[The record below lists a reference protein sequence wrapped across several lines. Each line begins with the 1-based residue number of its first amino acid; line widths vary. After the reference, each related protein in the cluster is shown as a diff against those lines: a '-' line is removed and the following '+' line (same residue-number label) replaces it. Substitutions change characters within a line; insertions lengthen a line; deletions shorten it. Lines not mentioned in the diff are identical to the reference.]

1 MVFINPKIDFAFKKI
16 FGSEESKAI
25 LISFLNA
32 ILYQENPVIQDL
44 EILNPYQAP
53 KIAGIK
59 DSYLDVKAKITED
72 KTVII
77 EMQVLNVES
86 FEKRILYNAAKAY
99 SIQLSVGEDYHL
111 LNPVIALTITDF
123 EMFPQGN
130 GAQPDKVISCYRLK
144 EKETLTDYSDDIELF
159 FVELPKFRKTL
170 EQLQTLTDKW
180 LYFLK
185 SAKILKSVPAC
196 MEAVAELKQA
206 FEIARVSS
214 LDVAEL
220 DNLEKREQVIH
231 DSRNAVVKAT
241 KVGEEIGL
249 KKGEEIGL
257 KKGEEIG
264 LKKGE
269 EIGLKKGEEIG
280 LKKGEEIGL
289 QKGEEIGLQQG
300 EELGDRKARLA
311 IAKTLLITLDR
322 QTVSQITDLPLE
334 ELNDLPDPNLKAKGK
349 IEGDQ
354 G

>member
-1 MVFINPKIDFAFKKI
+1 MTFINPKIDFAFKKI
-16 FGSEESKAI
+16 FGSEESKRI

-32 ILYQENPVIQDL
+32 ILYQENPIIQDL

-59 DSYLDVKAKITED
+59 DSYLDVKAKITDD

-123 EMFPQGN
+123 EMFPQEN
-130 GAQPDKVISCYRLK
+130 GAKPDKIISCYRLK
-144 EKETLTDYSDDIELF
+144 EKENLTDYSDDIELF

-170 EQLQTLTDKW
+170 KQLETLTDKW

-185 SAKILKSVPAC
+185 SAKTLTSVPAS
-196 MEAVAELKQA
+196 MEGVEELKQA
-206 FEIARVSS
+206 FEIARTSS
-214 LDVAEL
+214 LDVTEL

-241 KVGEEIGL
+241 KVGEAIGLKKGLKQGEAIGL
-249 KKGEEIGL
+249 KKGEAIGL
-257 KKGEEIG
+257 EKGEAIGLEKGLNQGEEI
-264 LKKGE
+264 
-269 EIGLKKGEEIG
+269 
-280 LKKGEEIGL
+280 
-289 QKGEEIGLQQG
+289 
-300 EELGDRKARLA
+300 GDRKARLA
-311 IAKTLLITLDR
+311 IAVQLLTTLDL
-322 QTVSQITDLPLE
+322 QTVSQITGLTPD
-334 ELNDLPDPNLKAKGK
+334 ELHALIQP
-349 IEGDQ
+349 
-354 G
+354 